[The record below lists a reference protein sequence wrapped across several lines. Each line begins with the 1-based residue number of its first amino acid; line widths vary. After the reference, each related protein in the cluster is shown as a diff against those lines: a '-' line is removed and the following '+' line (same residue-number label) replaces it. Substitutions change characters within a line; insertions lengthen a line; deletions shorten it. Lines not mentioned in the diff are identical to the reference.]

1 VEPGTVT
8 GPDQL
13 PSLAICDKL
22 FSMQASRPFP
32 SPRPYGSQKSLAR
45 NLSWFMVV
53 PVTVAV
59 LCSMAAVLLL
69 TTYQVR
75 HDNRIFTG
83 VYLWGI
89 DLSGMTREEARRAL
103 TAAFPY
109 AQEEA
114 IVLVDP
120 HNGQEW
126 ARTPRQLGLYL
137 DVEGALHAAYAVGR
151 SSGPLADLEEQFD
164 TWYYGRVL
172 APVIIFDESRLD
184 AALAELAA
192 EINRPPRDAAL
203 HYDGSSVD
211 FIGGQVGRSLDVADL
226 RGRLAS
232 PLADMR
238 PARIEMLIHETAPR
252 IEDTSAVATAIQQ
265 IIGNPISFY
274 LQEPLAGVDLDR
286 VTLSSEELTR
296 WLRIQMVEDGD
307 GRAHYEAFVDEN
319 AVRFWL
325 AQFEDQLYRPPVNA
339 RFYFDDPTQQ
349 LVLVEPHVNGRA
361 LDVEATLARFR
372 EQVTS
377 ANRSLP
383 FVLQDIVP
391 VAHSG
396 ATAEELG
403 IVELISESTTWFFG
417 SSIERKHNIARSANQ
432 FYGIVIA
439 PGEVFSFNHYLGEI
453 SEEAGY
459 QTGLIIWGG
468 RTIEGVGG
476 GVCQVST
483 TVFQTAF
490 WAGFPIEE
498 RWPHGYRVRYYDD
511 GEGAGMDAAIFSPL
525 IDLRFINDTPHH
537 LLIEN
542 YFNERHQ
549 SLTFKFYST
558 STGRTVV
565 KEGPEVANVIP
576 PKPDVWEFNS
586 DLAAGKIEQVDWAV
600 EGSDVTVWR
609 TVINRDGLVLE
620 NKRAFFSRYIPWQ
633 NVFQYGPGVQPP
645 SRTPTP
651 EPTPDP
657 GENGEES

>member
-1 VEPGTVT
+1 
-8 GPDQL
+8 
-13 PSLAICDKL
+13 
-22 FSMQASRPFP
+22 
-32 SPRPYGSQKSLAR
+32 
-45 NLSWFMVV
+45 MVV

-59 LCSMAAVLLL
+59 LLSMAGVLLL
-69 TTYQVR
+69 TGYQLR
-75 HDNRIFTG
+75 HENRIFTG

-89 DLSGMTREEARRAL
+89 DLSGMTRDEARPIF

-109 AQEEA
+109 AHEPS

-120 HNGQEW
+120 RTNQEW
-126 ARTPRQLGLYL
+126 VRSPQQLGLYL
-137 DVEGALHAAYAVGR
+137 DVDNALAAAYAVGR
-151 SSGPLADLEEQFD
+151 SGSSPLADLQEQFD

-184 AALAELAA
+184 TAIAEIAA
-192 EINRPPRDAAL
+192 EINRAPLDAAL
-203 HYDGSSVD
+203 HYDGSTVD
-211 FIGGQVGRSLDVADL
+211 FLAGQVGRSLDVADL
-226 RGRLAS
+226 RERLLN

-238 PARIEMLIHETAPR
+238 PARIELLIHETNPR
-252 IEDTSAVATAIQQ
+252 IEDTSAVAGAIQQ
-265 IIGNPISFY
+265 IIGSPMTFY
-274 LQEPLAGVDLDR
+274 LQEPLAGVDLER
-286 VTLSSEELTR
+286 VTLTSEELTR
-296 WLRIQMVEDGD
+296 WLRIQMVEDD

-325 AQFEDQLYRPPVNA
+325 AQFEDRLYRPPANA

-361 LDVEATLARFR
+361 LDVEATLARFQ
-372 EQVTS
+372 EQVNS
-377 ANRSLP
+377 SNRSLP
-383 FVLQDIVP
+383 FLLQEIVP

-417 SSIERKHNIARSANQ
+417 SSVERKHNIARSANQ
-432 FYGIVIA
+432 FYGIVVA

-525 IDLRFINDTPHH
+525 IDLRFINDTPYH

-542 YFNERHQ
+542 YFNERTQ

-558 STGRTVV
+558 DHGRTVT
-565 KEGPEVANVIP
+565 KEGPEIANVIP
-576 PKPDVWEFNS
+576 SKPDVWEFNP
-586 DLAAGKIEQVDWAV
+586 DLPPGKIEQVDWAV
-600 EGSDVTVWR
+600 EGSDATVWR
-609 TVINRDGLVLE
+609 TVTNRDGLVLE
-620 NKRAFFSRYIPWQ
+620 NRRAFFSRYIPWQ

-645 SRTPTP
+645 SPGPAPESTP
-651 EPTPDP
+651 EPEP
-657 GENGEES
+657 EEDDEDA

>member
-1 VEPGTVT
+1 
-8 GPDQL
+8 
-13 PSLAICDKL
+13 
-22 FSMQASRPFP
+22 
-32 SPRPYGSQKSLAR
+32 
-45 NLSWFMVV
+45 MVV

-59 LCSMAAVLLL
+59 LLSMAGVLLL
-69 TTYQVR
+69 TGYQVR
-75 HDNRIFTG
+75 HENRIFTG

-89 DLSGMTREEARRAL
+89 DLSGMTRDEARPAF

-109 AQEEA
+109 AYEPS

-120 HNGQEW
+120 HTNQEW
-126 ARTPRQLGLYL
+126 VRSPQQLGLYL
-137 DVEGALHAAYAVGR
+137 DVDSALAGAYAVGR
-151 SSGPLADLEEQFD
+151 SSSSPLADLQEQFD

-172 APVIIFDESRLD
+172 APVIVFDEGRLD
-184 AALAELAA
+184 AAIAEIAA
-192 EINRPPRDAAL
+192 EINSAPLDAAL
-203 HYDGSSVD
+203 HYDGSTVD
-211 FIGGQVGRSLDVADL
+211 FLAGQVGRSLDVADL
-226 RGRLAS
+226 RERLLN

-238 PARIEMLIHETAPR
+238 PARIELLIHETNPR
-252 IEDTSAVATAIQQ
+252 IEDTSAVAGAIQQ
-265 IIGNPISFY
+265 IIGSPMTFY
-274 LQEPLAGVDLDR
+274 LQEPLAGVDLER
-286 VTLSSEELTR
+286 VTLTSEELTR
-296 WLRIQMVEDGD
+296 WLRIQMVEDDD

-325 AQFEDQLYRPPVNA
+325 AQFEDQLYRPPANA

-361 LDVEATLARFR
+361 LDVEATLARFK
-372 EQVTS
+372 EQVNS
-377 ANRSLP
+377 SNRSLP
-383 FVLQDIVP
+383 FLLQEIVP

-417 SSIERKHNIARSANQ
+417 SSVERKHNIARSANQ
-432 FYGIVIA
+432 FYGIVVA

-525 IDLRFINDTPHH
+525 IDLRFINDTPYH

-542 YFNERHQ
+542 YFNERTQ

-558 STGRTVV
+558 DHGRIVT
-565 KEGPEVANVIP
+565 KEGPEVVNVIP
-576 PKPDVWEFNS
+576 AKPDVWEFNP
-586 DLAAGKIEQVDWAV
+586 DLPPGTVEQVDWAV
-600 EGSDVTVWR
+600 EGSDATVWR
-609 TVINRDGLVLE
+609 TVTNRDGLVLE
-620 NKRAFFSRYIPWQ
+620 NRRAFFSRYIPWQ

-645 SRTPTP
+645 SPDPAPESTP
-651 EPTPDP
+651 EPEPEED
-657 GENGEES
+657 GEDA

>member
-1 VEPGTVT
+1 
-8 GPDQL
+8 
-13 PSLAICDKL
+13 
-22 FSMQASRPFP
+22 MQASRSFP
-32 SPRPYGSQKSLAR
+32 SPQPYSGQNSLAR

-53 PVTVAV
+53 PVSMAV
-59 LCSMAAVLLL
+59 LFSMAAVLLL
-69 TTYQVR
+69 TAYQVR
-75 HDNRIFTG
+75 HENRIFTG

-89 DLSGMTREEARRAL
+89 DLSRMTREEAGQAL
-103 TAAFPY
+103 RAAFPY
-109 AQEEA
+109 AEEA
-114 IVLVDP
+114 SIVLVDP
-120 HNGQEW
+120 HTNQEW
-126 ARTPRQLGLYL
+126 VRSPQQLGLYL
-137 DVEGALHAAYAVGR
+137 DGDAALATAYAVGR
-151 SSGPLADLEEQFD
+151 SSNSPLGDLEEQFD

-184 AALAELAA
+184 TAIAEIAA
-192 EINRPPRDAAL
+192 EINRPPLDAAL
-203 HYDGSSVD
+203 HYDGSNVD
-211 FIGGQVGRSLDVADL
+211 FLAGQVGRSLDVADL
-226 RGRLAS
+226 RVRLVT

-238 PARIEMLIHETAPR
+238 PARIELLIHETSPR
-252 IEDTSAVATAIQQ
+252 IEDTSAVAGAIQQ
-265 IIGNPISFY
+265 IIGSPMTFY

-296 WLRIQMVEDGD
+296 WLRIQMVEDDD

-325 AQFEDQLYRPPVNA
+325 SQFEDQLYRPPVNA
-339 RFYFDDPTQQ
+339 RFYFDDPTGQ

-361 LDVEATLARFR
+361 LDVEATVAHFK
-372 EQVTS
+372 EQVNS
-377 ANRSLP
+377 ASRSLP
-383 FVLQDIVP
+383 FFLQDIVP
-391 VAHSG
+391 VAHSD

-417 SSIERKHNIARSANQ
+417 SSVERKHNIARSANQ

-483 TVFQTAF
+483 TVFQAAF
-490 WAGFPIEE
+490 WSGLPIEE
-498 RWPHGYRVRYYDD
+498 RWAHGYRVRYYDD

-525 IDLRFINDTPHH
+525 IDLRFINDTPYH

-542 YFNERHQ
+542 YFSERNQ

-558 STGRTVV
+558 SSGRTVI
-565 KEGPEVANVIP
+565 KEGPQVTNIIP
-576 PKPDVWEFNS
+576 SKPDVWEFDP
-586 DLAAGKIEQVDWAV
+586 DLPAGKIEQVDWAV

-609 TVINRDGLVLE
+609 TVTNRDGLVLE
-620 NKRAFFSRYIPWQ
+620 NKRPYFSRYIPWQ
-633 NVFQYGPGVQPP
+633 NVFRYGPGVQPP
-645 SRTPTP
+645 SSSPAPEPTP
-651 EPTPDP
+651 EP
-657 GENGEES
+657 EEGDDDS